1 MPIFHIATGL
11 LWLFVAA
18 RFLLP
23 LPLHPGLRVVFG
35 VLLLIASQHH
45 FLTRYFRG
53 TSFSPE
59 VPRPIGMMANVLF
72 GTLLLLFVFQ
82 ISLDGLFVVVS
93 MFKGSC
99 TDAPATFRYAIGLA
113 ALGLSILGV
122 VQAVRVPPV
131 KEVEIRLPNLP
142 PEFEGYRLIQLTD
155 LHLSRLFP
163 RRWAQGVVER
173 ANAQNADL
181 IVITGDLLDGSME
194 ARRDD
199 IEPLRALHAPDGVHV
214 ITGNHEYY
222 FGHEAWMQHYISL
235 GMNRLS
241 NSHTR
246 IARGDANLVVAGLTD
261 SASARFD
268 LPRPDLRRALEGVPQ
283 GAPVILLDHQP
294 RGARRAAEAGV
305 DLQLSGHTHGGMI
318 LGMHRIVARFNDG
331 FVSGLYRVGK
341 MQLYVN
347 NGTALWN
354 GFALRIGVPSELTV
368 ITLRRGTP

>member
-11 LWLFVAA
+11 LWLYVAA
-18 RFLLP
+18 RFLYP
-23 LPLHPGLRVVFG
+23 LPLHPAFRLAAG
-35 VLLLIASQHH
+35 LLLLAASQHH

-59 VPRPIGMMANVLF
+59 VPRPLGMLANALF

-82 ISLDGLFVVVS
+82 IALDGMLVAASVL
-93 MFKGSC
+93 KGSC
-99 TDAPATFRYAIGLA
+99 LTAPAGLRYAVGLA
-113 ALGLSILGV
+113 ALALSVMGV
-122 VQAVRVPPV
+122 LQAVRVPPV
-131 KEVEIRLPNLP
+131 KQVEILLPNLP
-142 PEFEGYRLIQLTD
+142 EEFEGYRLIQLTD

-173 ANAQNADL
+173 ANAQEADL

-199 IEPLRALHAPDGVHV
+199 IEPLRSLRARDGVFV

-222 FGHEAWMQHYISL
+222 FGHEAWMSYYISL
-235 GMNRLS
+235 GMTRLS
-241 NSHTR
+241 NSHAVLR
-246 IARGDANLVVAGLTD
+246 RGSSNLVVAGLTD
-261 SASARFD
+261 SASGRFG
-268 LPRPDLRRALEGVPQ
+268 LPRPDLSQALRGVPE
-283 GAPVILLDHQP
+283 GAPIVLLDHQP
-294 RGARRAAEAGV
+294 KGAPAAAQAGV

-318 LGMHRIVARFNDG
+318 LGMHRIVARFNNG
-331 FVSGLYRVGK
+331 FVSGLYRVGQ

-368 ITLRRGTP
+368 ITLRRG